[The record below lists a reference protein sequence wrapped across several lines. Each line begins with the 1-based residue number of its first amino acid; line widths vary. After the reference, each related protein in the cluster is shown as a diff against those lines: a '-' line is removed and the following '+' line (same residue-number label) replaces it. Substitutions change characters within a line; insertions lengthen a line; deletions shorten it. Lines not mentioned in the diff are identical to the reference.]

1 MSGKPYFPNNWQEYK
16 DAPDEMFQPHTYDEI
31 MNWKVAGWELPS
43 SVSCIIRVHNNKTGK
58 VKEHVYQREH
68 AAKEKVRQLMRT
80 PDIEF
85 TVCNHESIHHLI
97 METPD
102 NDDDE

>member
-1 MSGKPYFPNNWQEYK
+1 MGS
-16 DAPDEMFQPHTYDEI
+16 EMCIRDSDEI
-31 MNWKVAGWELPS
+31 MNWKVAGWELPG
-43 SVSCIIRVHNNKTGK
+43 SVACIIRVQNNKTGK

-85 TVCNHESIHHLI
+85 TVCNHETIHHLT
-97 METPD
+97 METS
-102 NDDDE
+102 DDD